1 MFAFNIVVISI
12 FIFQASTA
20 DVDPTCVSQF
30 LFQRNKVGWAMIVA
44 EWSFS
49 IPNIFC
55 SIPIHVKVLWK
66 TLNTL
71 SGK

>member
-1 MFAFNIVVISI
+1 
-12 FIFQASTA
+12 
-20 DVDPTCVSQF
+20 
-30 LFQRNKVGWAMIVA
+30 MIVA

-71 SGK
+71 SGKCVSGLYRSARAIPYL